1 MGGVTWRI
9 AAGSQETESGKWWH
23 KGQLELHM
31 VTWSQK
37 PELKTSFQ
45 KRKLCVTT
53 SAAHFFSSW
62 LSCREQRDAQ
72 SEAPS
77 QIFWFE
83 ILGTTSSWLSTIS
96 LVEGRAD

>member
-1 MGGVTWRI
+1 MSGVTRRI
-9 AAGSQETESGKWWH
+9 AAGSQETEAGGWWR

-45 KRKLCVTT
+45 KRKLRVMT

-62 LSCREQRDAQ
+62 LSCREQRDTQ

-77 QIFWFE
+77 QIF
-83 ILGTTSSWLSTIS
+83 
-96 LVEGRAD
+96 